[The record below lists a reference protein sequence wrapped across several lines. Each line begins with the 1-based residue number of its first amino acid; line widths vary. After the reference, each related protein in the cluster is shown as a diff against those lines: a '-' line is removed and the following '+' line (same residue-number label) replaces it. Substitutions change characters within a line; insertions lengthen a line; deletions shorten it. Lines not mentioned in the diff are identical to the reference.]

1 MEETIG
7 FPSTWLPCTPVHWF
21 DSCWASSWIR
31 WCISIRV
38 HQQQWGVA
46 GCPGWKKGFLC
57 PPSRTNNPLRYVDTL
72 RTHTYAL
79 GKADSVEC
87 LCYIV
92 QKRKKN
98 NHVSFHL
105 CTAFVRCSS
114 YLGDT
119 EDPKHLTP
127 ALCIVKLLSTSTH
140 MPSDTY
146 IYLSI

>member
-1 MEETIG
+1 MDFLRLDSRVRRYTDLTAAGLRRESGGVYLYARISSSGGLPVARAGRRVSFARLLEPII
-7 FPSTWLPCTPVHWF
+7 PSAML
-21 DSCWASSWIR
+21 I
-31 WCISIRV
+31 
-38 HQQQWGVA
+38 
-46 GCPGWKKGFLC
+46 LC
-57 PPSRTNNPLRYVDTL
+57 
-72 RTHTYAL
+72 THTYAL
-79 GKADSVEC
+79 SKADSVEC

-146 IYLSI
+146 ILYLSI